1 MRRYMGIVLIF
12 IATFTI
18 FTCSETTNN
27 SDIKPGSVQLV
38 AKSSDTAPYEKGID
52 AVPEGSD
59 AIYIEWRTSEDPTV
73 TGYRVYRKKDGDALF
88 TSLVSLSETDTS
100 WQDQNVNLNTRYYY
114 YVTSVNDDD
123 VESVPSDTIDY
134 LLIAKATGLRPS
146 GTVSESQPGF
156 QWTEPGSTPQG
167 YIIKLQKQDED
178 SFIWIYSLD
187 QDEIDYGGTDQPRS
201 DNPIYFNQDG
211 TASIDALEKGQTY
224 QWRVDKQGGV
234 NSGSESHWSIITIQ

>member
-52 AVPEGSD
+52 AVPEND

-134 LLIAKATGLRPS
+134 LLLEKATSLSPG
-146 GTVSESQPGF
+146 GEISESRPNF
-156 QWTEPGSTPQG
+156 RWIEPGSIPQG
-167 YIIKLQKQDED
+167 YIIKVQKKDTD

-187 QDEIDYGGTDQPRS
+187 PTEIDYVGYQSIDY
-201 DNPIYFNQDG
+201 NKDG
-211 TASIDALEKGQTY
+211 KASIQSLEKDKSY
-224 QWRVDKQGGV
+224 QWRIDKQGGV